1 MTTWSRP
8 WVMSTTNPHALGGLM
23 SVVGEGEDQI
33 RALTVI
39 CTYDSLD
46 KIEQTQRTGYA
57 VPPFD
62 LAVMDEAHRIAGR
75 ATRSGRSSTTRSG
88 SARTAVS
95 T

>member
-1 MTTWSRP
+1 M
-8 WVMSTTNPHALGGLM
+8 
-23 SVVGEGEDQI
+23 
-33 RALTVI
+33 TVI

-75 ATRSGRSSTTRSG
+75 ADKKWPSSTTRSG
-88 SARTAVS
+88 SARIAAS